1 VIALS
6 TSAFVL
12 GIVTTVTVWG
22 KALKSN
28 TFLIA
33 QLFTISQTSTS
44 VAWHGLQAICES
56 LITILLSR
64 ALLKSRSGFKRS
76 DFVLKCIVR
85 RVIQVG
91 LLGTLCALAGLA
103 TWFFLRKT
111 TIYEMFD
118 MTVGSIYTHVIFDT
132 LLSRVRL
139 REHLAEG
146 GPVDL
151 MTSLQVQD
159 LVHLYVRPVLNDGTP
174 TYSYTLM
181 HYKNREHRK

>member
-1 VIALS
+1 MPKNAR
-6 TSAFVL
+6 
-12 GIVTTVTVWG
+12 
-22 KALKSN
+22 N

-33 QLFTISQTSTS
+33 QLFTITQTSTS

-56 LITILLSR
+56 LITSTPSFHYSVIETYHVRTVLLSR

-103 TWFFLRKT
+103 TWFFQRKT

-118 MTVGSIYTHVIFDT
+118 MTVGSIYTHVGFYSSRNPPGIDG
-132 LLSRVRL
+132 SRV
-139 REHLAEG
+139 
-146 GPVDL
+146 
-151 MTSLQVQD
+151 
-159 LVHLYVRPVLNDGTP
+159 
-174 TYSYTLM
+174 
-181 HYKNREHRK
+181 